1 MLDGGE
7 SRGGAG
13 NKKRR
18 RAGADVCLADM
29 LVELF
34 GDVDDVA
41 ETGRRFS
48 DLLGLNSDHATA

>member
-7 SRGGAG
+7 RRGGTG

-18 RAGADVCLADM
+18 RAGVDVCLANM

-34 GDVDDVA
+34 DDVDDVA
-41 ETGRRFS
+41 ETGRRFV
-48 DLLGLNSDHATA
+48 DLLGLNGAHATA